1 MKKLAILCLL
11 LGLEA
16 SSVLPALAESDM
28 PKYNQ
33 AQTSVIDMYRMSK
46 PKCFKE
52 KKGTIQVPYNLT
64 TEQKDFLT
72 RARFPSQEAYQN
84 YIVLNSINNTMA
96 VCLKKSLD
104 VPGFTRK
111 RTSRTSFIYS
121 SKFTNVTLVN
131 EMDKTVVQGAVIIK
145 VKFLRNGKPVI
156 ESMRTA

>member
-11 LGLEA
+11 LSFEVIA
-16 SSVLPALAESDM
+16 TLPAIAK
-28 PKYNQ
+28 PNV
-33 AQTSVIDMYRMSK
+33 AQTNQEQSPVLDMYRMSK

-52 KKGTIQVPYNLT
+52 KKGTIQVPNNLT
-64 TEQKDFLT
+64 SEQKDFLT

-111 RTSRTSFIYS
+111 RASRTSFVYS

-145 VKFLRNGKPVI
+145 VKFLRYGKPVI